1 MPSFISDVVKGVGN
15 AIGGVANAVGSVIE
29 PVAAVA
35 SFIPGP
41 WQIPA
46 MAFNGINSL
55 AHGNILGAAT
65 SAFGMSNLGGF
76 GGLTGFQGA
85 AGATLDATQL
95 SDAVNAYTSAGY
107 TADQALGFVAQ
118 SAGTDASTLS
128 GIMAGGGT
136 LNMANQGLVGYSGGI
151 GGAINSI
158 FGQPT
163 GAAGTASGILPGES
177 GGMPTGTGG
186 GSTFGIPNST
196 IGNVLKSAG
205 SIYQSFN
212 APNVQSPSVAQ
223 AGADPYAPYRADA
236 ATQLNKLIQNPSMVY
251 GMPGYQFAQQQ
262 GQKQIER
269 AAASTGNLASGGT
282 LSALQGQGAQTAQSW
297 YDNYVKN
304 LSTLSGAAN
313 NPASGQNAYN
323 FAQDA
328 TAQAKDARQ
337 TALLQGLMGN
347 QNSPGLIQSFFG

>member
-1 MPSFISDVVKGVGN
+1 MPSFIGDVVKGVGD

-85 AGATLDATQL
+85 AGDTLNATQL

-136 LNMANQGLVGYSGGI
+136 LNMAAQGLVGYSGGI

-163 GAAGTASGILPGES
+163 GAAGTTAGSGTFGSNGS
-177 GGMPTGTGG
+177 GTGTMNNA
-186 GSTFGIPNST
+186 STFGIPNST

-205 SIYQSFN
+205 SIYQAFN

-269 AAASTGNLASGGT
+269 AAASTGNLAGGGT
-282 LSALQGQGAQTAQSW
+282 LNALNQQGASTAQSW
-297 YDNYVKN
+297 YDNYVSK
-304 LSTLSGAAN
+304 LSMLSGAN
-313 NPASGQNAYN
+313 QSPFNGQQAYN
-323 FAQDA
+323 AAQDA

-337 TALLQGLMGN
+337 TALLQGV
-347 QNSPGLIQSFFG
+347 QGLATSFFG

>member
-1 MPSFISDVVKGVGN
+1 MPSFIGDVVSGVGD
-15 AIGGVANAVGSVIE
+15 AIGGVVDAVGEIAGPIAS
-29 PVAAVA
+29 VA

-55 AHGNILGAAT
+55 AHGNILGAAG
-65 SAFGMSNLGGF
+65 SAFGLSNLGGF
-76 GGLTGFQGA
+76 SGLTGFQGA

-107 TADQALGFVAQ
+107 TADQALGFVSQA
-118 SAGTDASTLS
+118 AGTDASTLA

-136 LNMANQGLVGYSGGI
+136 LNMANQGLVGYSGGL
-151 GGAINSI
+151 GGAVNSI

-177 GGMPTGTGG
+177 GGIPN
-186 GSTFGIPNST
+186 GSTFGMNNST
-196 IGNVLKSAG
+196 IGNIFKAG
-205 SIYQSFN
+205 AGIYQAFN
-212 APNVQSPSVAQ
+212 QPGVQAPKIAQ

-236 ATQLNKLIQNPSMVY
+236 AAQLNDLIQNPNKVY

-269 AAASTGNLASGGT
+269 SAAASGNLASGGT
-282 LSALQGQGAQTAQSW
+282 LSALQAQGAQTAQSW

-323 FAQDA
+323 YAQESQ
-328 TAQAKDARQ
+328 AQSKDARN
-337 TALLQGLMGN
+337 TALLQGI
-347 QNSPGLIQSFFG
+347 QGLATSFFG